1 VRVLS
6 CLSPILCRF
15 CVRRLYGKYW
25 NLNSLLDQPEFVSDF
40 YLSSLLG
47 QFKLDGYDVFV
58 VRRQIVNR
66 KKMTAFY

>member
-1 VRVLS
+1 
-6 CLSPILCRF
+6 
-15 CVRRLYGKYW
+15 VRRLYGKYW

>member
-1 VRVLS
+1 MKCCHPFSFPSLLIAPS
-6 CLSPILCRF
+6 RF

-25 NLNSLLDQPEFVSDF
+25 NMNSLLDQPEYVSDF

-58 VRRQIVNR
+58 VRRWLSG
-66 KKMTAFY
+66 KKE